1 MNFPLL
7 SAIKNIPTQLSIDST
22 SFKDERDL
30 KLAKHSLILSNF
42 IKLLGIAFIMDEVS
56 RALKI
61 DPKTKLRIP
70 YTKYGYLKMLG
81 AAILAREFLIV
92 GNNHFELFCKRP
104 AWDAVVMHNTKVEKL
119 TNKSPWKWSF
129 SSLYKVG
136 ASTCEFFYKT
146 QDLTK
151 EKATQYY
158 VSFLFRNTLSKTLC
172 QRCFSKLTKTAPN

>member
-30 KLAKHSLILSNF
+30 KLAKHSVVLSNF
-42 IKLLGIAFIMDEVS
+42 IKVLGMAFIIDEVN

-61 DPKTKLRIP
+61 DPKTQLRIS
-70 YTKYGYLKMLG
+70 YTKYDYLRMIG
-81 AAILAREFLIV
+81 AALLTREFLIV
-92 GNNHFELFCKRP
+92 GDNYFELFCKRP
-104 AWDAVVMHNTKVEKL
+104 AWDTVLMHNTKVEEL

-136 ASTCEFFYKT
+136 TSTCKFLHDT
-146 QDLTK
+146 QDLTNG
-151 EKATQYY
+151 KATPYY
-158 VSFLFRNTLSKTLC
+158 MSFLFRNTLSKTIY
-172 QRCFSKLTKTAPN
+172 QQCFSRLS